1 MFQSAD
7 INKVLCNFK
16 LVSRAFPQN
25 EKSKNGFIAVCMLV
39 DPKVDVNAVDKLAP
53 YGGLIGPGDSALHE
67 YLKDSKVL
75 RVHAI
80 FHDAYGFMK
89 EKYKT
94 GPGYMYMISNFPS
107 HFLLGH
113 ISGIIHWTAFKV
125 LLSDTFQ
132 KMPF

>member
-1 MFQSAD
+1 
-7 INKVLCNFK
+7 
-16 LVSRAFPQN
+16 
-25 EKSKNGFIAVCMLV
+25 MLI
-39 DPKVDVNAVDKLAP
+39 DPKVDVNAVDKIAP

>member
-25 EKSKNGFIAVCMLV
+25 EKSKNGFIAVCMLI

-75 RVHAI
+75 REQ
-80 FHDAYGFMK
+80 FFTTPM
-89 EKYKT
+89 
-94 GPGYMYMISNFPS
+94 
-107 HFLLGH
+107 
-113 ISGIIHWTAFKV
+113 V
-125 LLSDTFQ
+125 L
-132 KMPF
+132 

>member
-25 EKSKNGFIAVCMLV
+25 EKSKNGFIAVCMLI

-67 YLKDSKVL
+67 YLKIRKSFECMQFFTTHMVL
-75 RVHAI
+75 
-80 FHDAYGFMK
+80 
-89 EKYKT
+89 
-94 GPGYMYMISNFPS
+94 
-107 HFLLGH
+107 
-113 ISGIIHWTAFKV
+113 
-125 LLSDTFQ
+125 
-132 KMPF
+132 